1 MQFWIKIIMSFI
13 KNDSVDLNQDGS
25 AVQIP
30 DKNHKAVIIFI
41 QNNHCKQFNKSFKSR
56 SCDVSKTY
64 KLLCS
69 VLPYKS
75 SF

>member
-1 MQFWIKIIMSFI
+1 MSFI
-13 KNDSVDLNQDGS
+13 KNDSVDLNQDGP

-41 QNNHCKQFNKSFKSR
+41 QNNHCKQFNKPFKSR

-64 KLLCS
+64 KPLCS
-69 VLPYKS
+69 ELLYKN

>member
-1 MQFWIKIIMSFI
+1 MQFWIKNNYEFH

-25 AVQIP
+25 AVKMP
-30 DKNHKAVIIFI
+30 DKKIIFI